1 MTKLRFGAAILGLS
15 FAVASSLSASAQM
28 SQAEIDAEL
37 MNSPSEA
44 GVVNSEASC
53 TAEGGDVM
61 DLAAGKVCLIGIRD
75 AASQSKFYD
84 GKNLGVLKCSGNGA
98 YANELLQ
105 PSGGYCRIFLE
116 QKKVMPSREE
126 VEAATRASM
135 KAEDLE
141 VPAAETTN

>member
-15 FAVASSLSASAQM
+15 FAAATATSAFAQM
-28 SQAEIDAEL
+28 SQAEIDKQL
-37 MNSPSEA
+37 MDSPSEA
-44 GVVNSEASC
+44 GVVTNEASC
-53 TAEGGDVM
+53 TTEGGDIM

-84 GKNLGVLKCSGNGA
+84 GKKLGVLKCSGNGEF
-98 YANELLQ
+98 ANELLQ

-116 QKKVMPSREE
+116 QKKVAPSREE

-135 KAEDLE
+135 QAGENG
-141 VPAAETTN
+141 TN